1 MKVAQKVL
9 SICSKSKGGYYFHD
23 PVDPSKYGIDDYF
36 DIIEQP
42 MDFGTIKKKL
52 TFNVYHNVQEFSYDM
67 KLVFDNCV
75 KYNGVENQIAK
86 LAIEIKNLFEENM
99 KQTGFMNWFDSH
111 LFYRFLWGRGIFQMF
126 SNLERYLIN

>member
-99 KQTGFMNWFDSH
+99 KQTGFMN
-111 LFYRFLWGRGIFQMF
+111 
-126 SNLERYLIN
+126 